1 MRKHNIEIKEIFTLN
16 MEVEATTEK
25 EAVKTANELYC
36 GEEMD
41 LRENEDT
48 KVETTIEL
56 APVQLLEPVLE
67 VLRIKQVTTLCEE
80 ESPYKITQPADIA
93 HFAHK
98 LIGDEDREVF
108 LVICLTTKNQVSAV
122 HRASIGNLNS
132 SIVSPREVFKTA
144 ILNNASSI
152 VVAHNHPSF
161 NNTTPSKPDIEVTQ
175 RLVECGELLGIELLD
190 HVILSGDKYVSL
202 KEKGY
207 M

>member
-1 MRKHNIEIKEIFTLN
+1 MRKHNIEIKETFTLN
-16 MEVEATTEK
+16 MEIVAPTEK
-25 EAVKTANELYC
+25 EAIKKVNELYC

-48 KVETTIEL
+48 EVETTIEF
-56 APVQLLEPVLE
+56 APVQQLQPVLE

-80 ESPYKITQPADIA
+80 ESPYAITQPSDL
-93 HFAHK
+93 HYFANK

-108 LVICLTTKNQVSAV
+108 LVICLTTRNQVSAV
-122 HRASIGNLNS
+122 HRASIGSLNS
-132 SIVSPREVFKTA
+132 TIVTPREIFKTA

-161 NNTTPSKPDIEVTQ
+161 NNTSPSEPDIVVTK

-190 HVILSGDKYVSL
+190 HIILSGENYVSL